1 MSIYISLGTNIKDRI
16 KNLDKAI
23 MLIKSKNII
32 IISSSKTYET
42 SPMENLN
49 QPLFLNKILMIDTI
63 IMPEDLLRLL
73 KSIEKEMGRIEES
86 ERYLPR
92 IIDIDLLTFKNF
104 IINKPQLTLPHPKIK
119 FRKFILKPWTDIDP
133 LYILPKGNT
142 TIKAHLEA
150 LGNSKE
156 IVKEYKQ

>member
-63 IMPEDLLRLL
+63 IMPEDLLR
-73 KSIEKEMGRIEES
+73 I
-86 ERYLPR
+86 
-92 IIDIDLLTFKNF
+92 
-104 IINKPQLTLPHPKIK
+104 
-119 FRKFILKPWTDIDP
+119 
-133 LYILPKGNT
+133 
-142 TIKAHLEA
+142 
-150 LGNSKE
+150 
-156 IVKEYKQ
+156 

>member
-1 MSIYISLGTNIKDRI
+1 MSIFISLGTNIKNRL
-16 KNLDKAI
+16 KNLDTATR
-23 MLIKSKNII
+23 LITSKNII
-32 IISSSKTYET
+32 IVSSSKIYES
-42 SPMENLN
+42 SPMENLD
-49 QPLFLNKILMIDTI
+49 QPFFLNKILMIDTI
-63 IMPEDLLRLL
+63 IMPEDLLLIL

-104 IINKPQLTLPHPKIK
+104 IINKHQLTLPHPQIK

-133 LYILPKGNT
+133 LYILPNSNT

-150 LGNSKE
+150 LGNSNE
-156 IVKEYKQ
+156 IVKEYK